1 MNFSMIQIVNAF
13 LIVNND
19 VSKIGVVYGKY
30 TTGIC
35 QQIVNKINRKT
46 KGEKMHRTY

>member
-19 VSKIGVVYGKY
+19 ARKISEY
-30 TTGIC
+30 TEIR
-35 QQIVNKINRKT
+35 IDD
-46 KGEKMHRTY
+46 GEK